1 MVTIKEI
8 AKECGVSTAT
18 VSNILNGKKNVGEET
33 RARVMAVV
41 ERTGYKLNYIAQ
53 GLRKQKTQTIGII
66 AEDIGQFTTPEMI
79 EGVME
84 VCEENGYRTIVQN
97 LRFYS
102 RWNDIWFDNETMCN
116 SVMEPAVRE
125 MASIRVDGIIYI
137 AGHARNISRFPSEY
151 NIPSVLAYAYSQDKK
166 VPSVVID
173 DEDAARVVVKYLI
186 DHGHRKIG
194 VLAGEQD
201 NLHAQLRILGYQK
214 ALYDAGILYDP
225 ELVIYAGWG
234 KEFGYRE
241 SAKILEK
248 GVTAVFCMSDQIAGG
263 LYQYLFEHNMQA
275 GKDISVVGF
284 DNQVISDYFMP
295 GLTTT
300 KIDLIGIGR
309 TAMNMLLDKLDGKE
323 TEQLVRVPC
332 KMIKRQSVMVKR

>member
-18 VSNILNGKKNVGEET
+18 VSNSLNGKKNVGEET

-116 SVMEPAVRE
+116 SVMEPAVQE

-137 AGHARNISRFPSEY
+137 AGHARNISRFPTEY
-151 NIPSVLAYAYSQDKK
+151 NIPSVLAYAYSQDDE

-173 DEDAARVVVKYLI
+173 DEDAARVIVKYLI
-186 DHGHRKIG
+186 DHGHKKIG

-201 NLHAQLRILGYQK
+201 NLHAQLRVRGYQK

-225 ELVIYAGWG
+225 ELVVYAGWG
-234 KEFGYRE
+234 KEFGYKD
-241 SAKILEK
+241 SAKILSK

-263 LYQYLFEHNMQA
+263 LYQYLFEHKMQA

-323 TEQLVRVPC
+323 TEKLVRVPC
-332 KMIKRQSVMVKR
+332 KMIKRQSVGKLR

>member
-18 VSNILNGKKNVGEET
+18 VSNILNGKKNVSDET
-33 RARVMAVV
+33 RAKVMAVV
-41 ERTGYKLNYIAQ
+41 ERTGYTLNYVAR
-53 GLRKQKTQTIGII
+53 GLRRQKTQTIGII

-84 VCEENGYRTIVQN
+84 VCEDNGYKTIVQN

-102 RWNDIWFDNETMCN
+102 RWNDIWFDNEEMCN
-116 SVMEPAVRE
+116 TMIYPVVQE
-125 MASIRVDGIIYI
+125 MAAIQVDGIIYI
-137 AGHARNISRFPSEY
+137 AGHARKISKYPTQF
-151 NIPSVLAYAYSQDKK
+151 NIPSVLTYAYSQDES

-173 DEDAARVVVKYLI
+173 DEDAARVMVKYLI

-201 NLHAQLRILGYQK
+201 NLHAKLRVRGYQK
-214 ALYDAGILYDP
+214 ALYDAGILYNPD
-225 ELVIYAGWG
+225 LIIYAGWG

-241 SAKILEK
+241 SAKMLEK

-263 LYQYLFEHNMQA
+263 LYQYLFEHGMQA

-284 DNQVISDYFMP
+284 DNQVISDYFLP

-300 KIDLIGIGR
+300 KIDLVGIGR
-309 TAMNMLLDKLDGKE
+309 TAMNLLLDKLDGKE
-323 TEQLVRVPC
+323 TEKLIKVPC
-332 KMIKRQSVMVKR
+332 KPIKRQSVCKIK

>member
-18 VSNILNGKKNVGEET
+18 VSNILNGKKNVSDET
-33 RARVMAVV
+33 RAKVMAVV
-41 ERTGYKLNYIAQ
+41 ERTGYTLNYVAR
-53 GLRKQKTQTIGII
+53 GLRRQKTQTIGII

-84 VCEENGYRTIVQN
+84 VCEDNGYKTIVQN

-102 RWNDIWFDNETMCN
+102 RWNDIWFDNEEMCN
-116 SVMEPAVRE
+116 TMIYPVVQE
-125 MASIRVDGIIYI
+125 MAAIQVDGIIYI
-137 AGHARNISRFPSEY
+137 AGHARKISKYPTQF
-151 NIPSVLAYAYSQDKK
+151 NIPSVLTYAYSQDES

-173 DEDAARVVVKYLI
+173 DEDAARVMVKYLI

-201 NLHAQLRILGYQK
+201 NLHAKLRVRGYQK
-214 ALYDAGILYDP
+214 ALYDAGILYNPD
-225 ELVIYAGWG
+225 LIIYAGWG

-241 SAKILEK
+241 SAKMLEK

-263 LYQYLFEHNMQA
+263 LYQYLFEHGMQA

-284 DNQVISDYFMP
+284 DNQVISDYFLP

-300 KIDLIGIGR
+300 KIDLVGIGR
-309 TAMNMLLDKLDGKE
+309 TAMNLLLDKLDGKE
-323 TEQLVRVPC
+323 TEKLIKVPC
-332 KMIKRQSVMVKR
+332 NPIKRQSVCKIK

>member
-18 VSNILNGKKNVGEET
+18 VSNILNGKKNVSDET
-33 RARVMAVV
+33 RAKVMAVV
-41 ERTGYKLNYIAQ
+41 ERTGYTLNYVAR
-53 GLRKQKTQTIGII
+53 GLRRQKTQTIGII

-84 VCEENGYRTIVQN
+84 VCEDNGYKTIVQN

-102 RWNDIWFDNETMCN
+102 RWNDIWFDNEEMCN
-116 SVMEPAVRE
+116 TMIYPVVQE
-125 MASIRVDGIIYI
+125 MAAIQVDGIIYI
-137 AGHARNISRFPSEY
+137 AGHARKISKYPTQF
-151 NIPSVLAYAYSQDKK
+151 NIPSVLTYAYSQDDS

-173 DEDAARVVVKYLI
+173 DEDAARVMVKYLI

-201 NLHAQLRILGYQK
+201 NLHAKLRVRGYQK
-214 ALYDAGILYDP
+214 ALYDAGILYNPD
-225 ELVIYAGWG
+225 LIIYAGWG

-241 SAKILEK
+241 SAKMLEK

-263 LYQYLFEHNMQA
+263 LYQYLFEHGMQA

-284 DNQVISDYFMP
+284 DNQVISDYFLP

-300 KIDLIGIGR
+300 KIDLVGIGR
-309 TAMNMLLDKLDGKE
+309 TAMNLLLDKLDGKE
-323 TEQLVRVPC
+323 TEKLIKVPC
-332 KMIKRQSVMVKR
+332 KPIKRQSVCKIK